1 MTPHRLTSHDT
12 MSHRPVTLI
21 ASDFHMGGGADD
33 RGDDFIHEGAPFE
46 RFLDEQRTSDDGR
59 AGRIELILNGD
70 TFELAQVR
78 PDVYT
83 LGSAL
88 YWCSRDESLRKLEYV
103 LEGHAG
109 IFDRLRQFV
118 DAGNALTLAAGN
130 HDVELYWPEVQDALR
145 SRLGDI
151 RFELGTDWY
160 ERYDGRLALAHGH
173 MADPANRFAR
183 WERPI
188 VNAPDGERLEMCP
201 GTLFMVKFVNTLE
214 QQYPFADNIH
224 PVTAL
229 AGILGKDRWSSL
241 AGAAWLLARF
251 AARHPAS
258 MLEADGTGPANE
270 VHLLQDSFLHD
281 PFRFRE
287 LASTYRRAVDNTP
300 TDDALRARIV
310 DPDGLANMFLE
321 LMAALPPEQWLPLAT
336 ARSSTL
342 SLEPG
347 AEGEE
352 GLTLHIFSSG
362 MQQADAVL
370 RTIAEERMEAG
381 ASVVVMGHTHQPDT
395 LVTDRGVYF
404 NPGSWTRYLDSARI
418 GLLTVEDL
426 KSEADFPY
434 QLNYVRIEPDGAGGR
449 LLANMHVFEEKVGLR
464 FGQRLNLSGG

>member
-1 MTPHRLTSHDT
+1 MPRSVMSHDT
-12 MSHRPVTLI
+12 TSHRPITLI
-21 ASDFHMGGGADD
+21 ASDLHMGGGASDP
-33 RGDDFIHEGAPFE
+33 GDDFVHQGTPFE
-46 RFLDEQRTSDDGR
+46 RFLDEQLASEDGR
-59 AGRIELILNGD
+59 TGRIELILNGD

-78 PDVYT
+78 PEVYT

-88 YWCSRDESLRKLEYV
+88 YWCSRHESLRKLEYV

-118 DAGNALTLAAGN
+118 GAGNALTLAAGN

-145 SRLGDI
+145 ARLGDV

-160 ERYDGRLALAHGH
+160 ERYGGRLAIAHGH
-173 MADPANRFAR
+173 MADPANRFER

-229 AGILGKDRWSSL
+229 AGILAKDRWSSL

-251 AARHPAS
+251 AIRHPAS
-258 MLEADGTGPANE
+258 MLEADGTGAADE
-270 VHLLQDSFLHD
+270 AQRLQEAFLHD

-287 LASTYRRAVDNTP
+287 LAATYRRAIDNAI
-300 TDDALRARIV
+300 TDDELRARIA
-310 DPDGLANMFLE
+310 DLDGLTDVFLE
-321 LMAALPPEQWLPLAT
+321 LMAALPLTQWLPLAT
-336 ARSSTL
+336 VPSSTL

-347 AEGEE
+347 AEGEK
-352 GLTLHIFSSG
+352 GLTLDIFRSG
-362 MQQADAVL
+362 MQNADAVL
-370 RTIAEERMEAG
+370 RTIAEERLKAG

-395 LVTDRGVYF
+395 HVTGRGVYF

-418 GLLTVEDL
+418 GQLTVEDL

-434 QLNYVRIEPDGAGGR
+434 QLNYVRIEPDGAGDR
-449 LLANMHVFEEKVGLR
+449 LIANMHVFEEKVGLR
-464 FGQRLNLSGG
+464 FGTRLNLSGG